1 MDFAMFHGLFI
12 FFQHYTSAQLNM
24 RKGVY
29 SNILKLKTEV
39 SLFQFARARAKT
51 EQFLVPVT
59 VSVTPATWERP
70 VMVR

>member
-1 MDFAMFHGLFI
+1 
-12 FFQHYTSAQLNM
+12 M